1 MYKLIITFFV
11 YKQTLFIYIYIYD
24 IIKRYNNSK
33 LVSTVVVFKGHDS
46 ECDLQQDIMLFD
58 VSWLKY
64 VRFLVHMQKEESK
77 VNIAGTA

>member
-1 MYKLIITFFV
+1 MGKI
-11 YKQTLFIYIYIYD
+11 
-24 IIKRYNNSK
+24 
-33 LVSTVVVFKGHDS
+33 LVKTILTAVAVFKGHNS

-58 VSWLKY
+58 VSWLMY